1 MNKPNRKS
9 KPQPNS
15 ANRTATEIIAANPTR
30 RSRSERAMLTL
41 TTSSYPHYLL
51 GNVAHS
57 MFAGDAAQCKK
68 ALDIENKFGLLDFI
82 REITLEANEQGLTF
96 TAGWLRIDGASVRI
110 DNQLTNALTKAE
122 FKGDLTA
129 LANLRGDTTLAQ
141 VLVDSYHRG
150 QVRGMT
156 RVHDINAKHWKLVE
170 KKLTVGSEGG
180 FGGLGRTE
188 TVFEFTAADAIKL
201 INDTLETSKFAIQVT
216 PASIVIAAGESTLEI
231 TYVVPAK
238 N

>member
-1 MNKPNRKS
+1 MTQPNRKK
-9 KPQPNS
+9 KPAQAP
-15 ANRTATEIIAANPTR
+15 ANRTAAEIIAANPTR

-82 REITLEANEQGLTF
+82 REITLEGNEQGLTF
-96 TAGWLRIDGASVRI
+96 TAGWLRIDGSSVRI
-110 DNQLTNALTKAE
+110 DNQLGNPLTKAE

-129 LANLRGDTTLAQ
+129 LENLRQDTSLAQ

-156 RVHDINAKHWKLVE
+156 RVHDINAKHWKMVE

-201 INDTLETSKFAIQVT
+201 LNDTIASSKFGIQVT
-216 PASIVIAAGESTLEI
+216 PTSIVIAAGESTLEI